1 MGRDPLRR
9 LLVSESG
16 GITAAQH
23 ERLRQLVH
31 FIDEGPTSDVGGGLR
46 KATVGGVFPTSVVWY
61 HLVGVIERKLVEQL
75 ITWTGV
81 VPTTIV
87 WNIYGDE
94 ENVLATVTDTIT
106 YSGITETGRTRAL
119 S

>member
-1 MGRDPLRR
+1 M
-9 LLVSESG
+9 
-16 GITAAQH
+16 
-23 ERLRQLVH
+23 
-31 FIDEGPTSDVGGGLR
+31 
-46 KATVGGVFPTSVVWY
+46 
-61 HLVGVIERKLVEQL
+61 GVIECKLVEQL

-81 VPTTIV
+81 VPTTVV

-106 YSGITETGRTRAL
+106 YSGILETGRTRAL